1 MAEECLTGIGN
12 TGFLKACG
20 SQFKDVAGMII
31 VPTFADDGTE
41 NKIDADEVLDDA
53 FLTARINET
62 DPSKRWYPLATPFN
76 AFESTRADP
85 TYVEL
90 DNGSREFVKQGARTV
105 NFQVRGQSTIYL
117 GQIKACPCDKLSFYL
132 IDSAGKLMGIVKS
145 KEDQDLYPIKM
156 QPSSLYSAYIFAT
169 AADNEY
175 LTVSFQF
182 ELGEDDSLLRV
193 YNDSLVEGNLKG
205 LKGLLDVYP
214 TFTNVTTGGFTVKLA
229 TLFTQ
234 GNKYNVSGLVAA
246 DFALYNVTDSASIAI
261 TSVAEVINANGSGS
275 GTYNFVIA
283 TTPTPEVKRLTP
295 TKAGFDFAPVIAKT
309 FTV

>member
-1 MAEECLTGIGN
+1 MAEDCLNGIGN

-20 SQFKDVAGMII
+20 SNFKDVAGMII
-31 VPTFADDGTE
+31 VPTFGDDGVE
-41 NKIDADEVLDDA
+41 YKIAAGEVLDDA
-53 FLTARINET
+53 FLTAQINET

-85 TYVEL
+85 TYDEL
-90 DNGSREFVKQGARTV
+90 DNGSREFVRQGARTV

-117 GQIKACPCDKLSFYL
+117 GQIKACPCDELSFYL
-132 IDSAGKLMGIVKS
+132 VDSSGKLMGIVKS
-145 KEDQDLYPIKM
+145 KDSLDLYPIKM

-169 AADNEY
+169 PNSNEY

-182 ELGEDDSLLRV
+182 ALAEDDSLLRV
-193 YNDSLVEGNLKG
+193 YNDSLVEGSLLA

-214 TFTNVTTGGFTVKLA
+214 TFSNVTTGGFTVKLA

-246 DFALYNVTDSASIAI
+246 DFALYNVTDSAAISI
-261 TSVAEVINANGSGS
+261 TSSTEVINADGSGS
-275 GTYNFVIA
+275 GTYNIVHA
-283 TTPTPEVKRLTP
+283 TTPTAEVKRLTP

>member
-1 MAEECLTGIGN
+1 MADCTTGIGN

-53 FLTARINET
+53 YLTAKINET

-85 TYVEL
+85 TYEEL

-117 GQIKACPCDKLSFYL
+117 GQIKACPCEELSFFL

-145 KEDQDLYPIKM
+145 KESQDLYPIKM

-169 AADNEY
+169 PGTNEY

-182 ELGEDDSLLRV
+182 ALAEDDSLLRV
-193 YNDSLVEGNLKG
+193 YNDQLVEGSLLS
-205 LKGLLDVYP
+205 LKGLLDVYA
-214 TFTNVTTGGFTVKLA
+214 TYTNVTTTGFTAKLA
-229 TLFTQ
+229 TLFSQ
-234 GNKYNVSGLVAA
+234 GNKYNASGLVAG
-246 DFALYNVTDSASIAI
+246 DFALYNVTGSAPIAI
-261 TSVAEVINANGSGS
+261 TSVDEIINPDGSGS
-275 GTYNFVIA
+275 GSYNFVIA
-283 TTPTPEVKRLTP
+283 ATPTAEVKRLTP
-295 TKAGFDFAPVIAKT
+295 TKAGFDFAPTIAKT
-309 FTV
+309 FTI

>member
-1 MAEECLTGIGN
+1 MAEDCLNGIGN

-41 NKIDADEVLDDA
+41 NHIDANEVLDDA
-53 FLTARINET
+53 FLAAQINET

-85 TYVEL
+85 TYEEL

-117 GQIKACPCDKLSFYL
+117 GQIKACPCEELSFYL
-132 IDSAGKLMGIVKS
+132 IDSAGKLMGIVKDVDS
-145 KEDQDLYPIKM
+145 SDLYPIKM

-169 AADNEY
+169 PGSNEH

-182 ELGEDDSLLRV
+182 ALNEEDSLLRV
-193 YNDSLVEGNLKG
+193 YDDSLVESGLLA
-205 LKGLLDVYP
+205 LKGLLDVSA
-214 TFTNVTTGGFTVKLA
+214 TFSAVTTTSFTVKLS
-229 TLFTQ
+229 TLFTI
-234 GNKYNVSGLVAA
+234 GNKYNASGLVAA
-246 DFALYNVTDSASIAI
+246 DFVLKGNGTPIVI
-261 TSVAEVINANGSGS
+261 TSVTEVINPDGSGS
-275 GTYNFVIA
+275 GTYNFVIPS
-283 TTPTPEVKRLTP
+283 TLTSVVKQLIP
-295 TKAGFDFAPVIAKT
+295 TKAGFDFAKVIAKT